1 MFDAKQEDR
10 NDLAVV
16 PFKFW
21 VDHVENEAG
30 SLDAIHWA
38 SWGKRGYA
46 NWEKSEKVVRLL
58 KDAKAMRGR
67 PDAQPCVWDALEPH
81 YTRWK
86 DGLEA
91 VTDGYALEG
100 WAGGI
105 SVGQIAKC
113 KSINVFSVEDLSKLT
128 DENIHKLGPDGPKL
142 RATAAAFVGSLNG
155 EGAKL
160 AKENARLAGEVERL
174 TKEAEEDRK
183 AMREFMAKNQIEP
196 PQMPADMAGEFAS
209 TPMPRPVG
217 RPRKAA

>member
-21 VDHVENEAG
+21 VDHVENRDGA
-30 SLDAIHWA
+30 LDAVHWA

-46 NWEKSEKVVRLL
+46 NWEKSEKVSRLV

-81 YTRWK
+81 YTRWRE
-86 DGLEA
+86 GLDA

-105 SVGQIAKC
+105 TAGQIAKC
-113 KSINVFSVEDLSKLT
+113 KSIHVYSVEDLSRLT

-142 RATAAAFVGSLNG
+142 RATAAAFVASLNG

-160 AKENARLAGEVERL
+160 AKENATMRAELERL
-174 TKEAEEDRK
+174 RAEQEEDRK
-183 AMREFMAKNQIEP
+183 AMRDFMAKHEIEP
-196 PQMPADMAGEFAS
+196 PQMPADAAGATAQS
-209 TPMPRPVG
+209 PAPTSR
-217 RPRKAA
+217 RKAA

>member
-21 VDHVENEAG
+21 VDHVENGEG
-30 SLDAIHWA
+30 VLEAIHWA

-46 NWEKSEKVVRLL
+46 NWEKSEKVSRLI

-86 DGLEA
+86 EGLEA

-105 SVGQIAKC
+105 TAGQIARC
-113 KSINVFSVEDLSKLT
+113 KSIHVYSVEDLARLT
-128 DENIHKLGPDGPKL
+128 DEHIQKLGPDGPKL
-142 RATAAAFVGSLNG
+142 RDTAKAFVASLNG

-160 AKENARLAGEVERL
+160 AKENAAMRAELERL
-174 TKEAEEDRK
+174 RAEQEEDRK
-183 AMREFMAKNQIEP
+183 AMREFMAKHQIEP
-196 PQMPADMAGEFAS
+196 A
-209 TPMPRPVG
+209 PMPGDAAGATAQPATTTRK
-217 RPRKAA
+217 KAA